1 MKNHKGD
8 EVPSS
13 LVSIFSQHSNCCL
26 AVLSWPYST
35 TTILNLK
42 PSAIRAW
49 KDHRFGSFH
58 KQSFIEKAFR
68 IRRTYYYLLCF
79 QISLV
84 LGQTRKMYSKLI
96 INEQTYFSLCCL
108 IFQLMVVCRSTK
120 KSMQNVSHECRV
132 LNSLLSQNRD
142 EFYTALTDSSD
153 SVCNHT
159 SD

>member
-1 MKNHKGD
+1 MLNTFAGQKCSKNCLHNVQKHMKNHKGD
-8 EVPSS
+8 DVPSS

-26 AVLSWPYST
+26 VLLSWPYST

-58 KQSFIEKAFR
+58 KQSFIEKVFR

-96 INEQTYFSLCCL
+96 INDLLFAVLSDFPAHGSL
-108 IFQLMVVCRSTK
+108 Q
-120 KSMQNVSHECRV
+120 E
-132 LNSLLSQNRD
+132 
-142 EFYTALTDSSD
+142 Y
-153 SVCNHT
+153 
-159 SD
+159 

>member
-1 MKNHKGD
+1 MLNTFAEQKCSKNCLHNVQKHMKNHKGD
-8 EVPSS
+8 DVPSS

-26 AVLSWPYST
+26 VLLSWPYST

-58 KQSFIEKAFR
+58 KQSFIEKVFR

-96 INEQTYFSLCCL
+96 INDLLFAVLSDFPAHGSL
-108 IFQLMVVCRSTK
+108 Q
-120 KSMQNVSHECRV
+120 E
-132 LNSLLSQNRD
+132 
-142 EFYTALTDSSD
+142 Y
-153 SVCNHT
+153 
-159 SD
+159 